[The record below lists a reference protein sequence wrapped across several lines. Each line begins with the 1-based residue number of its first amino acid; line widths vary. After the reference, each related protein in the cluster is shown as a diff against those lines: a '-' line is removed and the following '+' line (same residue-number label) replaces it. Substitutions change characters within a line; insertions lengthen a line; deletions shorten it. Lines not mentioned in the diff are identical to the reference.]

1 MTVLKIE
8 KLNKKYD
15 NKQVLF
21 NINIDVEEKDFL
33 AIIGYTGAGKSTLV
47 KCLNL
52 IEDFES
58 GSITYK
64 NKNIAT
70 FNKKEEQSYLQEVSY
85 IFQTPNLL
93 QTKTVFENIK
103 LSLDFSNYQKEDINA
118 KVMKYLDFVGL
129 LEFKN
134 KYPNQLSGGQK
145 QRVAIARS
153 LVLEPKVLI
162 CDEITS
168 ALDPKTT
175 HEIIA
180 ILKELQKN
188 NQITII
194 FISHELD
201 LIKTYAN
208 KTLILENGKII
219 ANDLTNK
226 IFTNEKIELIQFYNK
241 LLKGDNYD

>member
-1 MTVLKIE
+1 MSVIE
-8 KLNKKYD
+8 VKNLCKSYG
-15 NKQVLF
+15 NKQVLK
-21 NINIDVEEKDFL
+21 NINFDVQVQDFL

-52 IEDFES
+52 ISDYEQ
-58 GSITYK
+58 GSICY
-64 NKNIAT
+64 NGFDILN
-70 FNKKEEQSYLQEVSY
+70 FKKKMQKKYLQEVSY

-93 QTKTVFENIK
+93 QTKTVFENVK
-103 LSLDFSNYQKEDINA
+103 LSLIFSGFDTNKINQQ
-118 KVMKYLDFVGL
+118 VEKYLKFVKLLDF
-129 LEFKN
+129 KD
-134 KYPNQLSGGQK
+134 KYPNELSGGQK

-180 ILKELQKN
+180 ILQTLQQE
-188 NQITII
+188 NQVTVI

-201 LIKTYAN
+201 LIKKYAN
-208 KTLILENGKII
+208 KTLILENGGVG
-219 ANDLTNK
+219 AFGPTNEVFTNK
-226 IFTNEKIELIQFYNK
+226 HIELIKFYNK
-241 LLKGDNYD
+241 LVRSEDD

>member
-21 NINIDVEEKDFL
+21 NINIDVEEKDFF

-64 NKNIAT
+64 NKNIDT

-103 LSLDFSNYQKEDINA
+103 LSLDFSNYQKKDINA

-168 ALDPKTT
+168 SLDPKTT

-219 ANDLTNK
+219 ANDVTNK

-241 LLKGDNYD
+241 LLKGDN

>member
-1 MTVLKIE
+1 M
-8 KLNKKYD
+8 
-15 NKQVLF
+15 
-21 NINIDVEEKDFL
+21 
-33 AIIGYTGAGKSTLV
+33 
-47 KCLNL
+47 NL

-64 NKNIAT
+64 NKNIDT

-103 LSLDFSNYQKEDINA
+103 LSLDFSNYQKKDINA

-168 ALDPKTT
+168 SLDPKTT

-219 ANDLTNK
+219 ANDVTNK

-241 LLKGDNYD
+241 LLKGDN